1 LLSLELVAITVLIP
15 SEFVIGGAYF
25 PPLLIAGLFGVVMAW
40 LTALLLNRYRL
51 SRFFAYPP
59 VVFLSM
65 AVIYTVFFGTF
76 LIPA

>member
-1 LLSLELVAITVLIP
+1 MQLTP
-15 SEFVIGGAYF
+15 SEFVIGGVYF
-25 PPLLIAGLFGVVMAW
+25 PPLLIAALFGVVMAW

-59 VVFLSM
+59 VVFLAM
-65 AVIYTVFFGTF
+65 AVIYTVFLATF